1 MFNPTLSVVEKTDS
15 LMTLPPASTDR
26 VLNIY
31 LTLAQYPILGTRI
44 RARMRRELFE
54 RGVITPQAFEAEV
67 REQAIRSQAREGL
80 HDPFGQETQSIW
92 ELRLTRIRD
101 NLTDFYFAYNLSYE
115 LFDQIIRET
124 LQERISDVDE
134 LLVSF
139 NPELAPHDMLFEQA
153 FAIEKM
159 PLDERRRAEARLQEI
174 KVVLIRTLISD
185 QLSYIKI
192 AKEWFTVS
200 DLYEIR
206 KRKIG
211 QGKVG
216 GKAAGMLLAARIL
229 SQVAD
234 DEIRD
239 NLRIPEFYFLG
250 ADLMYTF
257 MASNHLLPWA
267 DQKYKTEDRIRTEY
281 SQIQDEFLRG
291 EFPGDVLEE
300 LGRLLDHIGMVPI
313 IVRSSSLLEDN
324 LGTSFAGKY
333 ESVFVPNQGSPAE
346 NLNELSRAIR
356 IVYASALNPDALLY
370 RRSKGL
376 QDYDERMAILIQV
389 VEGERFGRYYF
400 PQGAGVGFSRNLFR
414 WSPQIQRD
422 DGFLRLVWGL
432 GTRAVERVGIDYPRL
447 VALSHPL
454 LRPESSPKEIR
465 RYSQHYVDVIDLE
478 ENAMKSLP
486 IHEVLDLGYPI
497 LRYLVHQDQGGYLTP
512 LRSVVIDGSLND
524 LVITYDELLRRTPFA
539 ERMRTILR
547 LLETH
552 YQTPV
557 DTEFTLRLNNPAALQ
572 PEVEICLLQ
581 CRPQSHF
588 QDSQVEIPKNLPLED
603 IIMATRR
610 MVPQGHVPGIH
621 YVLFVSP
628 AGYYALPTQAARA
641 DLGRAIGRLNKNLA
655 NESFICVGPGR
666 WGTTNPDLGVHIT
679 YGDIYHTRALVELAG
694 LDIGSG
700 APEPSFGTHF
710 FQDLVEARIYPLG
723 VYLDDEDAVFNHAFF
738 YDMPNRL
745 AEFLPGD
752 STLEHTLRIIR
763 VADFRPSHHL
773 ELVMDERKG
782 KAVCF
787 LEPDGYEE

>member
-1 MFNPTLSVVEKTDS
+1 
-15 LMTLPPASTDR
+15 MTLPPASTDR
-26 VLNIY
+26 VLSVY
-31 LTLAQYPILGTRI
+31 LTLAQYPILSTRI

-54 RGVITPQAFEAEV
+54 RGVITPHAFEAEV

-92 ELRLTRIRD
+92 ELRLTRIR
-101 NLTDFYFAYNLSYE
+101 NHLTDFYFAYNLPYE

-139 NPELAPHDMLFEQA
+139 NPELAPQDMLFEQA
-153 FAIEKM
+153 VAIEKM
-159 PLDERRRAEARLQEI
+159 PLDDRRQAEARLQEI
-174 KVVLIRTLISD
+174 KVVLIRTMISD

-229 SQVAD
+229 SQVAE
-234 DEIRD
+234 DEVR
-239 NLRIPEFYFLG
+239 NCLRIPESYFLG

-257 MASNHLLPWA
+257 MASNHLLPWG
-267 DQKYKTEDRIRTEY
+267 DQKYKTEDQIRADY
-281 SQIQDEFLRG
+281 PQIKDEFLRG
-291 EFPGDVLEE
+291 QFPGDVLEDFAE
-300 LGRLLDHIGMVPI
+300 LLDHIGHLPI

-333 ESVFVPNQGSPAE
+333 ESLFLPNQGTPE
-346 NLNELSRAIR
+346 QNLKALSEAIC

-389 VEGERFGRYYF
+389 VEGERFGRFYL
-400 PQGAGVGFSRNLFR
+400 PEGSGVGFSRNLFR

-422 DGFLRLVWGL
+422 DGFLRLVWGM
-432 GTRAVERVGIDYPRL
+432 GTRAVERVGSDYPRL
-447 VALSHPL
+447 VALSHPM

-478 ENAMKSLP
+478 DNTFKTLP
-486 IHEVLDLGYPI
+486 IGEVLALNYPV

-512 LRSVVIDGSLND
+512 LRSNVLDGSLD
-524 LVITYDELLRRTPFA
+524 KLVITYDELLRRTPFA
-539 ERMRTILR
+539 ERMRIILR
-547 LLETH
+547 LLEVN

-557 DTEFTLRLNNPAALQ
+557 DTEFTLRIVNPGSLH
-572 PEVEICLLQ
+572 PDVEICLLQ

-588 QDSQVEIPKNLPLED
+588 QDTEVEIPKHLPDEN
-603 IIMATRR
+603 IIIATRR
-610 MVPQGHVPGIH
+610 MVPHGHVEGIQ
-621 YVLFVSP
+621 YVLFVTP
-628 AGYYALPTQAARA
+628 EGYYSLPTQAARA
-641 DLGRAIGRLNKNLA
+641 DLGRAISRLNLSLA
-655 NESFICVGPGR
+655 GHTFICVGPGR
-666 WGTTNPDLGVHIT
+666 WGTTNPDLGVHIG
-679 YGDIYHTRALVELAG
+679 YGDIYNTRALIELSG
-694 LDIGSG
+694 NTIGSS

-710 FQDLVEARIYPLG
+710 FQDLVEAHIFPLG
-723 VYLDDEDAVFNHAFF
+723 IYLDDEDAIFNRKFF
-738 YDMPNRL
+738 YQTPNRL
-745 AEFLPGD
+745 SEFLPVEDG
-752 STLEHTLRIIR
+752 LERSLRIIR
-763 VADFRPSHHL
+763 VSDYWSGYHL
-773 ELVMDERKG
+773 ELMMDERKG
-782 KAVCF
+782 KAVAF
-787 LEPDGYEE
+787 MEPDSMPEEEE